1 MNKLGFGFM
10 RLPMLENG
18 ELDLEHCTKMVDAFL
33 EAGFNYFDT
42 AHNYLGGR
50 SEKALKTCLTS
61 RYPRER
67 YVLTNKLTYTFFEQ
81 QEEIAPLI
89 ETQLEACGVEYFDYC
104 LVHSVTAKNYEKHVR
119 LHSFEEL
126 RKLKEQGKIR
136 HIGFSFH
143 DQPEFLEKVLQE
155 NPEVEVVQIQFNYL
169 DVANPDVKSRDCYE
183 VCRKYGKPVLVMEP
197 VKGGAL
203 ANLPPKAAAVL
214 DTLGG
219 GSHASYAIRYAAS
232 QEGVLKVLSGMSTL
246 EQVQDNVGFMRDFRP
261 LSEQEL
267 EALDQVREIVMAQET
282 VSCTA
287 CRYCVDGCPQSIL
300 IPDLFQLYNQK
311 QVYLTP
317 GIWDYQA
324 KTKDNGKASG
334 CVGCGQ
340 CEDICPQHLPIR
352 EWLKKVAESFEK

>member
-18 ELDLEHCTKMVDAFL
+18 EIDLEQCTKMVDAFM

-50 SEKALKTCLTS
+50 SETGLKACLTS
-61 RYPRER
+61 RYPRES

-89 ETQLEACGVEYFDYC
+89 DTQLEACGVEYFDYC
-104 LVHSVTAKNYEKHVR
+104 LVHSVTSKNYDKHVR
-119 LHSFEEL
+119 CRSFAEL
-126 RKLKEQGKIR
+126 QKLKEQGKIR

-155 NPEVEVVQIQFNYL
+155 NPEVEVVQLQFNYL
-169 DVANPDVKSRDCYE
+169 DRDNPDVKSWGCYE

-203 ANLPPKAAAVL
+203 ANLPPKAAQVL
-214 DTLGG
+214 DALGG

-232 QEGVLKVLSGMSTL
+232 QEGIIKVLSGMSTL
-246 EQVQDNVGFMRDFRP
+246 EQVQDNVSFMKDFQP
-261 LSEQEL
+261 LNEE
-267 EALDQVREIVMAQET
+267 EMAALDQVREILLAQET
-282 VSCTA
+282 VACTA

-300 IPDLFQLYNQK
+300 IPDLFHLYNK
-311 QVYLTP
+311 KVVYLDP
-317 GIWDYQA
+317 GWGYA
-324 KTKDNGKASG
+324 SRTRENGKASD
-334 CVGCGQ
+334 CIGCGQ
-340 CEDICPQHLPIR
+340 CEDICPQHLPVR
-352 EWLKKVAESFEK
+352 DWLKNVAAVFEK

>member
-18 ELDLEHCTKMVDAFL
+18 EIDLEHCTKMVDAFM

-50 SEKALKTCLTS
+50 SETGLKACLTS
-61 RYPRER
+61 RYPRES

-89 ETQLEACGVEYFDYC
+89 DTQLEACGVEYFDYC
-104 LVHSVTAKNYEKHVR
+104 LVHSVTSKNYDKHMR
-119 LHSFEEL
+119 CRSFAEL
-126 RKLKEQGKIR
+126 QKLKEQGKIR

-155 NPEVEVVQIQFNYL
+155 NPEVEVVQLQFNYL
-169 DVANPDVKSRDCYE
+169 DRDNPDVKSWGCYE

-203 ANLPPKAAAVL
+203 ANLPPKAAQVL
-214 DTLGG
+214 DALGG

-232 QEGVLKVLSGMSTL
+232 QEGIIKVLSGMSTL
-246 EQVQDNVGFMRDFRP
+246 EQVQDNVSFMKDFQP
-261 LSEQEL
+261 LNEQEL
-267 EALDQVREIVMAQET
+267 AALDQVREILLAQET
-282 VSCTA
+282 VACTA
-287 CRYCVDGCPQSIL
+287 CRYCVDGCPQNIL
-300 IPDLFQLYNQK
+300 SPDLFHLYNK
-311 QVYLTP
+311 KVVYLDP
-317 GIWDYQA
+317 GWGYA
-324 KTKDNGKASG
+324 SRTRENGKASD
-334 CVGCGQ
+334 CIGCGQ

-352 EWLKKVAESFEK
+352 EWLKKVAAVFEK

>member
-10 RLPMLENG
+10 RLPLLENG
-18 ELDLEHCTKMVDAFL
+18 ELDLEQCTKMVDAFM

-42 AHNYLGGR
+42 AHNYLGGK
-50 SEKALKTCLTS
+50 SELGLKACLTS
-61 RYPRER
+61 RYPRES

-89 ETQLEACGVEYFDYC
+89 DTQLEACGVDYFDYC
-104 LVHSVTAKNYEKHVR
+104 LVHTITAKNYEKHVR
-119 LHSFEEL
+119 CQSFKEL
-126 RKLKEQGKIR
+126 QKLKEQGKIR

-143 DQPEFLEKVLQE
+143 DQPEFLEKVILE

-169 DVANPDVKSRDCYE
+169 DAANPDVKSMGCYE

-214 DTLGG
+214 DALDG

-232 QEGVLKVLSGMSTL
+232 QEGILKVLSGMSTP
-246 EQVQDNVGFMRDFRP
+246 EQVQDNISFMKDFQP
-261 LSEQEL
+261 LNEQEL
-267 EALDQVREIVMAQET
+267 AALNQVREIIMEQET
-282 VSCTA
+282 VGCTA
-287 CRYCVDGCPQSIL
+287 CRYCVDGCPQNIL
-300 IPDLFQLYNQK
+300 IPDLFQQYNK
-311 QVYLTP
+311 KVVYMDH
-317 GIWDYQA
+317 GWDYGDLV
-324 KTKDNGKASG
+324 KENGKASD

-340 CEDICPQHLPIR
+340 CEEICPQHLPIR
-352 EWLKKVAESFEK
+352 EWLKKVAAVFEK

>member
-18 ELDLEHCTKMVDAFL
+18 EVDLEHCTKMVDAFM

-50 SEKALKTCLTS
+50 SETGLKACLTS
-61 RYPRER
+61 RYPRES

-89 ETQLEACGVEYFDYC
+89 DTQLEACGVAYFDYC
-104 LVHSVTAKNYEKHVR
+104 LVHSVTSKNYDKHVR
-119 LHSFEEL
+119 CNSFAEL
-126 RKLKEQGKIR
+126 QKLKEQGKIR

-169 DVANPDVKSRDCYE
+169 DWDNPDVKSWGCYE
-183 VCRKYGKPVLVMEP
+183 VCRKYGKSVLIMEP

-203 ANLPPKAAAVL
+203 ANLPPKAAEVL
-214 DTLGG
+214 DALGG

-232 QEGVLKVLSGMSTL
+232 QEGVIKVLSGMSTL
-246 EQVQDNVGFMRDFRP
+246 EQVQDNISFMKDFQP
-261 LSEQEL
+261 LNEQEL
-267 EALDQVREIVMAQET
+267 AALDQVREILLAQET
-282 VSCTA
+282 VDCTA

-300 IPDLFQLYNQK
+300 IPDLFKLYNK
-311 QVYLTP
+311 KVVYLDP
-317 GIWDYQA
+317 GWGYA
-324 KTKDNGKASG
+324 SRTRENGKASD
-334 CVGCGQ
+334 CIACGQ

-352 EWLKKVAESFEK
+352 EWLKKTAAVFEK

>member
-18 ELDLEHCTKMVDAFL
+18 EIDLEQCTKMVDAFM

-50 SEKALKTCLTS
+50 SETGLKACLTS
-61 RYPRER
+61 RYPRES

-89 ETQLEACGVEYFDYC
+89 DTQLEACGVEYFDYC
-104 LVHSVTAKNYEKHVR
+104 LVHSVTSKNYDKHVR
-119 LHSFEEL
+119 CRSFAEL
-126 RKLKEQGKIR
+126 QKLKEQGKIR

-155 NPEVEVVQIQFNYL
+155 NPEVEVVQLQFNYL
-169 DVANPDVKSRDCYE
+169 DRDNPDVKSWGCYE

-203 ANLPPKAAAVL
+203 ANLPPKAAQVL
-214 DTLGG
+214 DALGG

-232 QEGVLKVLSGMSTL
+232 QEGIIKVLSGMSTL
-246 EQVQDNVGFMRDFRP
+246 EQVQDNVSFMKDFQP
-261 LSEQEL
+261 LNEE
-267 EALDQVREIVMAQET
+267 EMAALDQVREILLAQET
-282 VSCTA
+282 VACTA

-300 IPDLFQLYNQK
+300 IPDLFHLYNK
-311 QVYLTP
+311 KVVYLDP
-317 GIWDYQA
+317 GWGYA
-324 KTKDNGKASG
+324 SRTRENGKASD
-334 CVGCGQ
+334 CIGCGQ
-340 CEDICPQHLPIR
+340 CEDICPQHLPVR
-352 EWLKKVAESFEK
+352 EWLKKVAAVFEK